1 MARPPLTTRQQQIL
15 DVIQTYMA
23 QHGYPPSVRDIGED
37 VGLASPSTVHTHL
50 ATLERLGYIRR
61 DPTKP
66 RALELCYDG
75 TSSSTAERRPVRH
88 VPVLGNVAAGTGV
101 LAEENIEELLPVPVD
116 LAGDGELFIVKVRGD
131 SMMEAGIL
139 DGDYVVVRQQPT
151 AESGEVVVA
160 GIPGE
165 EATVKTLLRRR
176 GRVVLRPE
184 NPTMDELVFDPDDVQ
199 IYGKVVSLLRRL

>member
-139 DGDYVVVRQQPT
+139 DGDYVVVRSQPSV
-151 AESGEVVVA
+151 EQGEIAVV

-165 EATVKTLLRRR
+165 EATVKIFTRHGPNVTLIPANSHLRSIHLSVEEVVVY
-176 GRVVLRPE
+176 GRVVSVMRK
-184 NPTMDELVFDPDDVQ
+184 
-199 IYGKVVSLLRRL
+199 I